1 MIPPPHRPFPEQQS
15 RLPGRE
21 GGFLLA
27 LRLDYSLSAEP
38 SVVSASSVSL
48 FFFSSFARFFAYFL

>member
-1 MIPPPHRPFPEQQS
+1 M
-15 RLPGRE
+15 
-21 GGFLLA
+21 LA